1 MVILTLAMVG
11 CYVDHVIGTNVTF
24 LKVKKNEDSFRL
36 FCTKVLST
44 IAVHLNLTPWF
55 QSGLDIMKF
64 VSNHPSKFDY

>member
-1 MVILTLAMVG
+1 MVILTLAMVA
-11 CYVDHVIGTNVTF
+11 CYVDHVLTTDITF
-24 LKVKKNEDSFRL
+24 LKVKKDEDRFRL
-36 FCTKVLST
+36 FCTKVLCT